1 MNVCVLLIALAGF
14 LAPTVVPRSP
24 AAAAAHTQAATREK
38 AVIEIQIGVK
48 DKTAM
53 RMMVREGDMGT
64 VTIDDFGRFGFKPV
78 LRDDAATA
86 VRVDIFDAAAAEPKL
101 LGTAD
106 VSVGAAAVQSKT
118 TPSFAL
124 RIPHVTQPPRQ

>member
-1 MNVCVLLIALAGF
+1 
-14 LAPTVVPRSP
+14 
-24 AAAAAHTQAATREK
+24 
-38 AVIEIQIGVK
+38 
-48 DKTAM
+48 M